1 MPEEPQIFDY
11 PKGPAQGGLRFPMS
25 QETFTSL
32 TPQARMLAMRAMS
45 KQNLSF
51 SDYVL
56 PSDYEVSF
64 SKAPKKEVYLPSGSA
79 TMIAPETGDQ
89 YSMTGH
95 GMDQLVAQRKSR
107 GLPDLITLP
116 EFQERRAEAIEERA
130 KAAAAQFD
138 AVADE
143 SADNRKAGIDPLTG
157 EPIGEEDA
165 VSERYTQN
173 KEYIPQTEAEI
184 KAEAGAQAT
193 QATRDKQAADEVAAA
208 AEQQAQE
215 LEIGEEDPAMAEAA
229 DIAAMTDEEDFD
241 PVGEEDPAIAE
252 AVDEAAK
259 ASRPTKPIAAATETQ
274 RAAVDQMV
282 EDRDIA
288 QRAAPAADV
297 PTEGAATKAYAAL
310 GDDVDYGLVDTI
322 PDASPAAEPPS
333 PEEMEQTAKTVFGL
347 LTGGPPINGVNN
359 EDMAS
364 LIARLSDPDL
374 IGMSPEDIVAAL
386 QAEGYVTG
394 LGEGF

>member
-138 AVADE
+138 AEADE
-143 SADNRKAGIDPLTG
+143 SAANRKAGIDPLTG

-173 KEYIPQTEAEI
+173 KEYIPQTDAEI
-184 KAEAGAQAT
+184 KAEAGAKAT

-241 PVGEEDPAIAE
+241 PVGE
-252 AVDEAAK
+252 
-259 ASRPTKPIAAATETQ
+259 
-274 RAAVDQMV
+274 
-282 EDRDIA
+282 
-288 QRAAPAADV
+288 
-297 PTEGAATKAYAAL
+297 
-310 GDDVDYGLVDTI
+310 DVDYGLVDTI
-322 PDASPAAEPPS
+322 PDASPAADPEAAVEP
-333 PEEMEQTAKTVFGL
+333 E
-347 LTGGPPINGVNN
+347 GPI
-359 EDMAS
+359 
-364 LIARLSDPDL
+364 
-374 IGMSPEDIVAAL
+374 
-386 QAEGYVTG
+386 TT
-394 LGEGF
+394 GEGMTEEEAIPFFNAFYGREYIDKSGVVLPQSQALMTKFMEFLSGMPVGLTVADVLENMTP